1 MFFKII
7 SVLLKTQQSGQ
18 ELTSFLGL
26 QRKID
31 ANVYI
36 SKVLNEWQNEITKN
50 DYPTNGIVLA
60 GLVYSEFLGL

>member
-50 DYPTNGIVLA
+50 ITQQMV
-60 GLVYSEFLGL
+60 